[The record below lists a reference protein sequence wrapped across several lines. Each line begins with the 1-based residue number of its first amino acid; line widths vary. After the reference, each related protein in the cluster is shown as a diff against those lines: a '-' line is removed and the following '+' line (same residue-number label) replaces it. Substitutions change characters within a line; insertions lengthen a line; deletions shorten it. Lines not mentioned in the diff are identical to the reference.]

1 MSIVTKKGDNGTTRL
16 IYGETVSKANEQV
29 EAYGGI
35 DELNA
40 FLGQARAN
48 CDHQQTKDVLER
60 IQRDTF
66 IIGAE
71 LATPVEKAHQLKQ
84 RVDESMTQFLDS
96 HIAEIE
102 AMPGILDDW
111 SLPGATVAGAAL
123 DVARVVARRTER
135 QIARWRNIEPLI
147 NPEILRY
154 MNRLSDLLWLLG
166 RRYEILHETSSALRK
181 SKLRS
186 TSMDS

>member
-1 MSIVTKKGDNGTTRL
+1 MSIVTKKGDSGTTRL

-40 FLGQARAN
+40 FLGQARAV
-48 CDHQQTKDVLER
+48 CDHQPTKDILEQ

-71 LATPVEKAHQLKQ
+71 LATPIEKAHQLKQ
-84 RVDESMTQFLDS
+84 RVDASMTQFLET
-96 HIAEIE
+96 HVAEIE
-102 AMPGILDDW
+102 SLPGILDDW

-123 DVARVVARRTER
+123 DVARVVARRAER
-135 QIARWRNIEPLI
+135 QIVRWGNCESNL
-147 NPEILRY
+147 NPEIFRY

-166 RRYEILHETSSALRK
+166 RRYEILHGTSSALRAK
-181 SKLRS
+181 TKVK
-186 TSMDS
+186 MPD

>member
-1 MSIVTKKGDNGTTRL
+1 MSIVTKKGDSGTTRL

-40 FLGQARAN
+40 FLGQARSV
-48 CDHQQTKDVLER
+48 CDHQSTNDILEH
-60 IQRDTF
+60 IQRDSF

-71 LATPVEKAHQLKQ
+71 LATPIEKVHQLKQ
-84 RVDESMTQFLDS
+84 RVDEQMTQFLDS
-96 HIAEIE
+96 RVDEIE
-102 AMPGILDDW
+102 SMPGILDDW
-111 SLPGATVAGAAL
+111 SLPGATAAGAAL
-123 DVARVVARRTER
+123 DVARVVARRVER
-135 QIARWRNIEPLI
+135 QIARWGNLEPDL

-166 RRYEILHETSSALRK
+166 RRYEILHDTSSALRK
-181 SKLRS
+181 
-186 TSMDS
+186 

>member
-1 MSIVTKKGDNGTTRL
+1 MSIVTKKGDSGQTRL
-16 IYGETVSKANEQV
+16 IYGETVSKADNQV

-40 FLGQARAN
+40 FLGQARAV
-48 CDHQQTKDVLER
+48 CDHQPTKEILEH
-60 IQRDTF
+60 IQRDSF

-71 LATPVEKAHQLKQ
+71 LATPVEKVHQLKQ
-84 RVDESMTQFLDS
+84 HVDEDMTQFLDS

-123 DVARVVARRTER
+123 DVARVVTRRAER
-135 QIARWRNIEPLI
+135 QIARWGKSEPNL

-166 RRYEILHETSSALRK
+166 RRYETLQGASSALREK
-181 SKLRS
+181 AN
-186 TSMDS
+186 

>member
-1 MSIVTKKGDNGTTRL
+1 MSIVTKKGDSGTTRL

-40 FLGQARAN
+40 FLGQARAV
-48 CDHQQTKDVLER
+48 CDHQPTKDVLEKV
-60 IQRDTF
+60 QRDSF
-66 IIGAE
+66 ILGAE
-71 LATPVEKAHQLKQ
+71 LATPVEKVHQLKQ
-84 RVDESMTQFLDS
+84 RVDESLTQFLDS
-96 HIAEIE
+96 QVAEIE
-102 AMPGILDDW
+102 ALPGILDDW

-135 QIARWRNIEPLI
+135 QIARWGNIESEL

-166 RRYEILHETSSALRK
+166 RRYEILHGTKSALREAK
-181 SKLRS
+181 G
-186 TSMDS
+186 

>member
-1 MSIVTKKGDNGTTRL
+1 MSIVTKKGDRGTTRL

-29 EAYGGI
+29 EAYGGV

-40 FLGQARAN
+40 FLGQARAV
-48 CDHQQTKDVLER
+48 CEHQPTKDILEQ
-60 IQRDTF
+60 IQRDSF
-66 IIGAE
+66 IIGTE
-71 LATPVEKAHQLKQ
+71 LATPVERVHQLKQ
-84 RVDESMTQFLDS
+84 HVDEKMTQFLDF
-96 HIAEIE
+96 HVAEIE
-102 AMPGILDDW
+102 SLPGILDDW

-135 QIARWRNIEPLI
+135 QIARWVNIEADL

-166 RRYEILHETSSALRK
+166 RRYEILHGATSALRNQQ
-181 SKLRS
+181 
-186 TSMDS
+186 M

>member
-1 MSIVTKKGDNGTTRL
+1 MSIVTKKGDSGTTRL
-16 IYGETVSKANEQV
+16 IYGETLSKAHEQV

-40 FLGQARAN
+40 FLGQARAVCEHLPTN
-48 CDHQQTKDVLER
+48 NILEQ

-71 LATPVEKAHQLKQ
+71 LATPVSRVHQLKQ
-84 RVDESMTQFLDS
+84 RVDETMTRFLDA
-96 HIAEIE
+96 HVAEIE

-123 DVARVVARRTER
+123 DVARVVARRAER
-135 QIARWRNIEPLI
+135 QVVRWMNIETEL

-154 MNRLSDLLWLLG
+154 LNRLSDLLWLLG
-166 RRYEILHETSSALRK
+166 RRYEILHDTSSALRSQK
-181 SKLRS
+181 
-186 TSMDS
+186 T

>member
-1 MSIVTKKGDNGTTRL
+1 MSIVTQKGDQGATRL
-16 IYGETVSKANEQV
+16 IYGETVSKAHEQV

-40 FLGQARAN
+40 FLGQARAA
-48 CDHQQTKDVLER
+48 CEHQPTKDVLEH
-60 IQRDTF
+60 IQRDSF

-71 LATPVEKAHQLKQ
+71 LATPAARTHQLKQ
-84 RVDESMTQFLDS
+84 RVDESMTQWLDAE
-96 HIAEIE
+96 IAVIE

-123 DVARVVARRTER
+123 DVARVVVRRAER
-135 QIARWRNIEPLI
+135 QVVRWANIETEL

-166 RRYEILHETSSALRK
+166 RRYEILHDTASALRK
-181 SKLRS
+181 NKIQKTL
-186 TSMDS
+186 

>member
-1 MSIVTKKGDNGTTRL
+1 MSIVTKKGDSGTTRL

-40 FLGQARAN
+40 FLGHARAV
-48 CDHQQTKDVLER
+48 CEHQPTKDVLEQ

-66 IIGAE
+66 VIGAE
-71 LATPVEKAHQLKQ
+71 LATPVEKVHQLKQ
-84 RVDESMTQFLDS
+84 RVDEKMTQFLDS
-96 HIAEIE
+96 HVAEIE

-123 DVARVVARRTER
+123 DVARVVARRAER
-135 QIARWRNIEPLI
+135 QVARWGNLEPEL

-166 RRYEILHETSSALRK
+166 RRYEILHGKSSALRE
-181 SKLRS
+181 SKKCS
-186 TSMDS
+186 Q

>member
-1 MSIVTKKGDNGTTRL
+1 MSIVTKKGDSGTTRL
-16 IYGETVSKANEQV
+16 IYGEIVSKANEQV

-40 FLGQARAN
+40 FLGQARAV
-48 CDHQQTKDVLER
+48 CEHQPTKDILEQ
-60 IQRDTF
+60 IQRDSF

-71 LATPVEKAHQLKQ
+71 LATPVSRVHQLKQ

-96 HIAEIE
+96 HVAEIE

-123 DVARVVARRTER
+123 DVARVVARRAER
-135 QIARWRNIEPLI
+135 QIARWGNLEPEL

-166 RRYEILHETSSALRK
+166 RRYEILHGTSSALR
-181 SKLRS
+181 S
-186 TSMDS
+186 

>member
-1 MSIVTKKGDNGTTRL
+1 MSIVTKKGDSGTTRL

-40 FLGQARAN
+40 FLGQARAV
-48 CDHQQTKDVLER
+48 CDHQPTKDILEQ

-66 IIGAE
+66 IIGSE
-71 LATPVEKAHQLKQ
+71 LATPAVRAHQLKQ
-84 RVDESMTQFLDS
+84 SVDESMTQFLDS
-96 HIAEIE
+96 HVAEIE
-102 AMPGILDDW
+102 LLPGILDDW

-135 QIARWRNIEPLI
+135 QIARWGNIEPDV
-147 NPEILRY
+147 NPEIFRY

-166 RRYEILHETSSALRK
+166 RRYEILQGTSSALREK
-181 SKLRS
+181 RR
-186 TSMDS
+186 

>member
-29 EAYGGI
+29 EAYGCI

-40 FLGQARAN
+40 FLGQARAV
-48 CDHQQTKDVLER
+48 CDHQQTKDILEH

-71 LATPVEKAHQLKQ
+71 LATPVSRVHQLKQ
-84 RVDESMTQFLDS
+84 HVDETMTQFLDT
-96 HIAEIE
+96 HVAEIE
-102 AMPGILDDW
+102 LMSGILDDW

-123 DVARVVARRTER
+123 DVARVTARRAER
-135 QIARWRNIEPLI
+135 QIARWGIREPDVNL
-147 NPEILRY
+147 EIFRY

-166 RRYEILHETSSALRK
+166 RRYEILHGTSSALREK
-181 SKLRS
+181 KR
-186 TSMDS
+186 

>member
-16 IYGETVSKANEQV
+16 IYGETVSKGHEQV

-40 FLGQARAN
+40 FLGQARAV
-48 CDHQQTKDVLER
+48 CDHLETKNILEQ
-60 IQRDTF
+60 IQRDSF

-71 LATPVEKAHQLKQ
+71 LATPVEKVHQLKQ
-84 RVDESMTQFLDS
+84 HVDEKMTQFLDS
-96 HIAEIE
+96 HVAEIE
-102 AMPGILDDW
+102 SMPGILDDW

-123 DVARVVARRTER
+123 DVARVVARRAER
-135 QIARWRNIEPLI
+135 QIARWGNYEPNL

-166 RRYEILHETSSALRK
+166 RRYEILHGTSSALRK
-181 SKLRS
+181 FK
-186 TSMDS
+186 D